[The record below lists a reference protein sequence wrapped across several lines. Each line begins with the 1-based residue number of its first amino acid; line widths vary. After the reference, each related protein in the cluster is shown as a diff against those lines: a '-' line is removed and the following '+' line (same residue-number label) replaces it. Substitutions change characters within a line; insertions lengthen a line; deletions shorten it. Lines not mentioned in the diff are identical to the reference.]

1 MNSMN
6 SSEEDSEIKK
16 LTKILTTLQNLYYKK
31 KEQIEELQLEISELK
46 EILTYINSMVSNR
59 SFQSADEIYH
69 KTLDKIKNVSMD
81 ELFKEDVQEEKFKG
95 TKIKRKIFSK
105 ENQEL
110 ICVLNFTD
118 FKDVEIKI
126 LNPLEISIR
135 ETSEDFINIF
145 LRGALIK
152 IKEKNPN
159 LKLSYKYFKN
169 TNIIE
174 NIEISNLNSINDYDL
189 ITSKI
194 RQLFTGE
201 ISSNLKE

>member
-1 MNSMN
+1 MNN
-6 SSEEDSEIKK
+6 TEEDSEIKK
-16 LTKILTTLQNLYYKK
+16 LTKILTSLQNLYYKK
-31 KEQIEELQLEISELK
+31 KEQIEELKLEISELK
-46 EILTYINSMVSNR
+46 EVLTYINSMVSNR

-69 KTLDKIKNVSMD
+69 KTLSKIKNISID
-81 ELFKEDVQEEKFKG
+81 EIIKEEIQDEKLKG
-95 TKIKRKIFSK
+95 TKIKRKIFSE

-110 ICVLNFTD
+110 LCILNFTD

-126 LNPLEISIR
+126 LNPLEKSIK

-145 LRGALIK
+145 LKGALIK

-159 LKLSYKYFKN
+159 LKLNYKYFKN

-194 RQLFTGE
+194 RQLFSLKT
-201 ISSNLKE
+201 SSNLKE